1 MRQVRRLR
9 YGMRRAIRVTALRPS
24 VSVWSTVAIA
34 TAIVMVGIALLGAQ
48 NIDRWAM
55 RWRGGATMVAY
66 LDAAVSDDRARAIT
80 TQLGDVPGVLHA
92 EYVPPAEADR
102 RLRTALGR
110 SDQLLDGVDPSALP
124 ASVELVLEP
133 GARDVVVASPRFASL
148 RASDSVD
155 DVELAGEWVDQ
166 MGTVMNGVRT
176 AAWALVSL
184 FGIFALIIVAST
196 LRLGLQRND
205 QHAHSDAHI
214 SRLLGASTGYL
225 AMPSVVSGVMHGAA
239 GACFAIPTL
248 WWLHHQYGGGIASA
262 LTQQF
267 GSCTVAFLPYDSLL
281 LLLGASCAL
290 GLVAG
295 LIAGIRHA
303 VR

>member
-1 MRQVRRLR
+1 MSL
-9 YGMRRAIRVTALRPS
+9 
-24 VSVWSTVAIA
+24 WSTIAIA
-34 TAIVMVGIALLGAQ
+34 TATVMFGVTLLGAH
-48 NIDRWAM
+48 NIDRWAT

-66 LDAAVSDDRARAIT
+66 LDAAVSDERARAIT
-80 TQLGDVPGVLHA
+80 AQLGEVPGVVHA
-92 EYVPPAEADR
+92 EYVAPAEADR

-133 GARDVVVASPRFASL
+133 GARDVVVASPLFASL

-184 FGIFALIIVAST
+184 FGIFALIIVTST
-196 LRLGLQRND
+196 LRLSLQRND
-205 QHAHSDAHI
+205 QEAHSDAHI
-214 SRLLGASTGYL
+214 SRLLGAGTGYL
-225 AMPSVVSGVMHGAA
+225 AMPSAVSGMVHGAA

-248 WWLHHQYGGGIASA
+248 WLLHHQYAGSIASA
-262 LTQQF
+262 LSQQF
-267 GSCTVAFLPYDSLL
+267 GACTVAFLPYTSLL
-281 LLLGASCAL
+281 LLLGASCTV
-290 GLVAG
+290 GLFAG